1 MKAGKRLI
9 SLLLLIAIIFTG
21 IPTYAFAQEANAPES
36 VTQISEKS
44 PAELPFTDVNEGD
57 WYYDAIEYAY
67 QNGIFSGTS
76 EDSFNPNGGMTRAMF
91 VTVLGRFAGIDPA
104 AYSGAAAVFKDVV
117 ADAYYAP
124 YVAWA
129 AEKEITLGARD
140 QYFDLYSLVTRQQMA
155 VFAERFFKAYSI
167 SYSEDTDNQKTPSD
181 LSTVSS
187 FARDAVLNLYR
198 AGIFQGDANG
208 NFNPRSTAT
217 RAAAA
222 TVLKRIDT
230 NLDCLG
236 VASQEKEKEKEV
248 APKPSGGSG
257 GGGSDSGASSYSI
270 SFQTDGGRALDPI
283 RVATGQRVANLPT
296 PIKENAVFAGWY
308 KDADLS
314 IRFDENTAVTSNLT
328 LYAKYIAVDIN
339 YMNNRVEISS
349 AYQIAEETPV
359 QPNFSIRLN
368 ASNAGLTAADVRN
381 LLQFACTSG
390 VDDRGITVTGQGGS
404 YEVSMDGG
412 FKPGASYTLTLPSD
426 GLRFAGKDET
436 AREYSFSIY
445 REESDDLSF
454 NAGIIYIPADKISN
468 ILCNG
473 APVNSLSAAVYNISE
488 TGVESQDISG
498 TFTYG
503 GNETLTSGNVL
514 CIYSGLSPELADT
527 AARESLYDDIAYVKV
542 KSVSGTTISYESA
555 EAEDVLFISKTVAI
569 PKSSVLDSLEM
580 DTDVFSFRINHLTVD
595 NTWSIGSDS
604 PVSGT
609 IAEGDTI
616 ALYDAASLMQATPED
631 VTLGTVTGI
640 SEGSAIYTITCA
652 TTSLEQLQQGMNYY
666 QNIPINTQDLIDRG
680 AIKPDLLQH
689 ELRQQTLQSGIIDEL
704 AGQYA
709 LTVLEG
715 DLLADQVENLQGMT
729 VLMSNG
735 TQASAQ
741 QLQNILYSQSG
752 EDNKD
757 DEKVE
762 VGDVSV
768 IVTVNSDEGV
778 LGNGAL
784 VANVEVGFDVT
795 IKTQEEDSIKLSFSI
810 TFIQEIGLSV
820 AADAGIEWGWT
831 WCVPYPQECWVNAS
845 LDVKTRSAVELKAT
859 LATKSGDSDN
869 TIDIS
874 EKIKA
879 ALGGNEENDALENV
893 SGIYAYYQEFMEND
907 LDYIQII
914 KKSLFQVNIS
924 LAWGLVQITV
934 EPYFVVSAA
943 ANAAVTCTLSYQ
955 EGTRYSFTAR
965 MSTASLTFNKTPILD
980 KRFDFSLYLV
990 GKLGLRVGIELEL
1003 KAGLIS
1009 TKLNSMGISAQTGLY
1024 IEWCGFF
1031 SYEYS
1036 RNFSQ
1041 GTSTSVAQG
1050 AMYAELGVYLEIGAS
1065 FQAGNGKWQKNF
1077 GLLSETFP
1085 LLTTNSRD
1093 YVYDFSYELGEAE
1106 KLIINDTKNSLPD
1119 YAFKMIT
1126 LDLSSGES
1134 TLEDY
1139 DAGRFSIAFT
1149 NPAFSLNN
1157 GKIVVNT
1164 QEDYL
1169 EADMIITW
1177 KGSPL
1182 AFTSVP
1188 IKRSFHVIYNDNENP
1203 VEKGLLTVKVNN
1215 QPVWSQRVDFGTPVE
1230 DALPTQAEILKLIG
1244 YSDYDKTVDKGT
1256 PSARTVNLRYDGT
1269 GGYKG
1274 LYSGVVDGSREFDYE
1289 LPLREYTVTV
1299 KDIQQANG
1307 STTTQ
1312 NFTTLYGG
1320 SFDLSA
1326 LDSTGTENPGDAYP
1340 SGTEAPEIIY
1350 TKFFNVET
1358 QKNGVAEGQP
1368 LSGPVLDALAVQILS
1383 SQNYTYHATYA
1394 DNSAKVIYRFQTLV
1408 GSIEGRTEIIKRNTS
1423 PTFGY
1428 QTYVE
1433 SQVVNVPEHDD
1444 HYAVYS
1450 VSGDP
1455 SAPVTGERIIN
1466 IACAPQ
1472 GGYELT
1478 LYRNGGTYVS
1488 YTPPTTYDVAGTRLP
1503 AYGEIEKENYEFA
1516 GWYENSD
1523 FSGNP
1528 VATVSGNLGPKTYYA
1543 LWIAPE
1549 YTIQF
1554 NSAGGTGTMDEVP
1567 ATFGTQTTL
1576 PNCGFAYESYKET
1589 DNPFLSWNTKADGTG
1604 FAYADLAAITIP
1616 DGVNS
1621 SGVLTLYAQWDD
1633 YKVTYVPDNP
1643 AAPTFSGELPLGT
1656 ALKYCEQYPGA
1667 ITLNSDDW
1675 RIEIDRTIVL
1685 PDGVTFSTN
1694 RPQPYGNS
1702 YLELVGMSDALF
1714 FIEERSSVTVKD
1726 VIIHS
1731 TAYSNCCTF
1740 ENRGSLTL
1748 EDVYIDNFI
1757 STDKHAIRN
1766 YETGRIVM
1774 QNSSARSGDG
1784 PTFDPSLIF
1793 NEGILLIDNA
1803 YFGDNSPVESD
1814 HLIVNRGQMVLNNV
1828 IYRNNGYRSHSGGIF
1843 NEGGEL
1849 YVLNTSF
1856 NRNGSLHGA
1865 IESNGGALYII
1876 NSIFGSNR
1884 NEQENFSNI
1893 SVSGESGSAY
1903 LYNAIYGIADS
1914 SSLNRLTIVNS
1925 ESFEDAAIGEFN
1937 TILKDP
1943 ALRNLAATVHLDYS
1957 DPKNIKIGLSY
1968 DGTFTSIL
1976 NGATSETPVVNKY
1989 RGGDDRDLSDNRVGA
2004 EYLEIQEN

>member
-9 SLLLLIAIIFTG
+9 SLLLLIAIILTG
-21 IPTYAFAQEANAPES
+21 IPTYAFAQEADVPDS
-36 VTQISEKS
+36 GTQIIEEVST
-44 PAELPFTDVNEGD
+44 ELPFADVNAGD
-57 WYYDAIEYAY
+57 WFYEAVKYAY
-67 QNGIFSGTS
+67 ENGIFSGTGA
-76 EDSFNPNGGMTRAMF
+76 DSFNPNGGMTRAMF
-91 VTVLGRFAGIDPA
+91 VTALGRFAGIDPA
-104 AYSGAAAVFKDVV
+104 KYSGATMFKDVV
-117 ADAYYAP
+117 ASAYYAP

-129 AEKEITLGARD
+129 AEKGITLGAKD

-167 SYSEDTDNQKTPSD
+167 SYPEGTDNQKSPSD
-181 LSTVSS
+181 LSTVSP
-187 FARDAVLNLYR
+187 FARDAVLGLYR
-198 AGIFQGDANG
+198 AGVFQGDADG
-208 NFNPRSTAT
+208 NFNPKSTAT

-222 TVLKRIDT
+222 AVLKRIDT
-230 NLDCLG
+230 NLNCRG
-236 VASQEKEKEKEV
+236 IASQEKEKEKEV
-248 APKPSGGSG
+248 APKPSGGG
-257 GGGSDSGASSYSI
+257 GGGSGSGASSYSI
-270 SFQTDGGRALDPI
+270 SFYTDGGKALNPI
-283 RVATGQRVANLPT
+283 TVSRGQAVGNLPI

-308 KDADLS
+308 TDAALS
-314 IRFDENTAVTSNLT
+314 NSFNENTAVTGNLT

-359 QPNFSIRLN
+359 QPDFSIRLN
-368 ASNAGLTAADVRN
+368 ASNAGLTAEDVRN

-390 VDDRGITVTGQGGS
+390 VDDHSITVTGQRGS

-426 GLRFAGKDET
+426 GLTFAGKDDT

-445 REESDDLSF
+445 REKSDDLAF

-473 APVNSLSAAVYNISE
+473 APVDSLSAAVYSISE
-488 TGVESQDISG
+488 TGAESSEISG

-514 CIYSGLSPELADT
+514 CIYNGLSPELANP
-527 AARESLYDDIAYVKV
+527 AARDSLYDDIAYVKV

-569 PKSSVLDSLEM
+569 PKSSVSNSFEINN
-580 DTDVFSFRINHLTVD
+580 DVFSFRINHLTVD
-595 NTWSIGSDS
+595 YTWSIGSDS
-604 PVSGT
+604 PVPGT
-609 IAEGDTI
+609 IVEGDTI

-652 TTSLEQLQQGMNYY
+652 TTSLEQLQQRMNYY
-666 QNIPINTQDLIDRG
+666 QDIPINTQDLIDRG

-715 DLLADQVENLQGMT
+715 DLLADQVETLQGMT
-729 VLMSNG
+729 VLMRDG

-752 EDNKD
+752 EDSED
-757 DEKVE
+757 DKKVE

-768 IVTVNSDEGV
+768 IVTVNPRNPDKGV

-784 VANVEVGFDVT
+784 VAEVTVNFDVT

-879 ALGGNEENDALENV
+879 AIGGNEESDALENV

-965 MSTASLTFNKTPILD
+965 MSTATLTFNKTPILD

-1126 LDLSSGES
+1126 LDLSSGKS
-1134 TLEDY
+1134 TLADY
-1139 DAGRFSIAFT
+1139 DASRFSIAFT
-1149 NPAFSLNN
+1149 NPAFSLSNKRIEVDTDEN
-1157 GKIVVNT
+1157 
-1164 QEDYL
+1164 YL
-1169 EADMIITW
+1169 ETDMIITW

-1188 IKRSFHVIYNDNENP
+1188 IKRSFHVIYNDSENP

-1215 QPVWSQRVDFGTPVE
+1215 KPVWSQRVDFDTPLE
-1230 DALPTQAEILKLIG
+1230 EALPTQGQVLKLIG

-1256 PSARTVNLRYDGT
+1256 PSARTVNLRYDGV
-1269 GGYKG
+1269 GGYKE

-1299 KDIQQANG
+1299 EDIQQENG
-1307 STTTQ
+1307 STLPR
-1312 NFTTLYGG
+1312 NFTAVYGD

-1326 LDSTGTENPGDAYP
+1326 LDTTGTEIPG
-1340 SGTEAPEIIY
+1340 TTY

-1358 QKNGVAEGQP
+1358 RKNSVVEGQP
-1368 LSGPVLDALAVQILS
+1368 LSGPVLDALALQILS
-1383 SQNYTYHATYA
+1383 SQNYTYHAIYV

-1408 GSIEGRTEIIKRNTS
+1408 GSIEGRTELLKRNTC
-1423 PTFGY
+1423 PTFDY
-1428 QTYVE
+1428 QAYVE
-1433 SQVVNVPEHDD
+1433 NQTVTGHDD

-1450 VSGDP
+1450 VSGDT
-1455 SAPVTGERIIN
+1455 SAPITGERVIN
-1466 IACAPQ
+1466 ITCAPQ

-1478 LYRNGGTYVS
+1478 LYRDYGTYVDGYS
-1488 YTPPTTYDVAGTRLP
+1488 PPTTYTLEGTNLP

-1523 FSGNP
+1523 FSGNS
-1528 VATVSGNLGPKTYYA
+1528 VATVSGNLGPKAYYA
-1543 LWIAPE
+1543 LWVDPE

-1554 NSAGGTGTMDEVP
+1554 NSAGGTGTMEEIP
-1567 ATFGTQTTL
+1567 AVFRQETTL
-1576 PNCGFAYESYKET
+1576 PACDFAYEPYKET
-1589 DNPFLSWNTKADGTG
+1589 DAPFIGWNTKADGTG

-1633 YKVTYVPDNP
+1633 YGVTYVPDNP

-1675 RIEIDRTIVL
+1675 RININRTIAL
-1685 PDGVTFSTN
+1685 PDGVIFSTN
-1694 RPQPYGNS
+1694 RPQFYGSS
-1702 YLELVGMSDALF
+1702 YLELVGMSDVLF
-1714 FIEERSSVTVKD
+1714 SIEESCSVTLKGML
-1726 VIIHS
+1726 IHS
-1731 TAYSNCCTF
+1731 KEFSNCGIL

-1784 PTFDPSLIF
+1784 PEFDQSLIF

-1803 YFGDNSPVESD
+1803 YFGDNSPAKSD

-1828 IYRNNGYRSHSGGIF
+1828 IYRNNGYLSHSGGIF

-1884 NEQENFSNI
+1884 NEQEKYSNI
-1893 SVSGESGSAY
+1893 SVSGEGGNAY

-1957 DPKNIKIGLSY
+1957 DPKNIKIGFSY
-1968 DGTFTSIL
+1968 NGKFTSIL
-1976 NGATSETPVVNKY
+1976 NDATSETPVVNKY